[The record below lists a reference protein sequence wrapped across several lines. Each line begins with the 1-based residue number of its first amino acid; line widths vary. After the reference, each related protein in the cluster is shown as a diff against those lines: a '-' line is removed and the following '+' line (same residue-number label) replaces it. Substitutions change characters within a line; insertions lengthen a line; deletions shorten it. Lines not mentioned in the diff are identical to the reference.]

1 MSATK
6 VTTIAG
12 ALSRF
17 GPKLYAA
24 PGPSTGMD
32 LDPFD
37 HESHMQRAI
46 ELAHEAAE
54 RGDGPYGSVLVKDD
68 EIVMEER
75 NATNSQG
82 DIALHPELTLARRAA
97 NERDDADELVMY
109 TSTEPCP
116 MCAGGIDIAGLR
128 AVAYSVSG
136 RRAAEL
142 KGGSARLPSTQ
153 VFEAGGGTQVLPDVL
168 KQEGEKVHE
177 EYR

>member
-1 MSATK
+1 
-6 VTTIAG
+6 
-12 ALSRF
+12 
-17 GPKLYAA
+17 
-24 PGPSTGMD
+24 MD
-32 LDPFD
+32 LDSFD
-37 HESHMQRAI
+37 HESHMERAI

-68 EIVMEER
+68 EIVMEAR
-75 NATNSQG
+75 NATNTES

-142 KGGSARLPSTQ
+142 KGGSALLPSTQ
-153 VFEAGGGTQVLPDVL
+153 VFDAGGGTEVLPDVL
-168 KQEGEKVHE
+168 KEDGEKVHE

>member
-1 MSATK
+1 
-6 VTTIAG
+6 
-12 ALSRF
+12 
-17 GPKLYAA
+17 
-24 PGPSTGMD
+24 MD
-32 LDPFD
+32 LDSFD
-37 HESHMQRAI
+37 HESHMARAI

-54 RGDGPYGSVLVKDD
+54 QGDEPFGSVLVKDD

-75 NATNSQG
+75 NAVNTEA

-97 NERDDADELVMY
+97 NERDDAGELVMY

-142 KGGSARLPSTQ
+142 HGSSPRLPSTQ
-153 VFEAGGGTQVLPDVL
+153 VFEAGGGTEVLPDVL
-168 KQEGEKVHE
+168 KAEGETVHE
-177 EYR
+177 QYR